1 MAFMVD
7 LRIDKKTKKMLN
19 ITPSEISKELRDES
33 KPLQPWLLRTTERL
47 RSIYAS
53 VCTNVVVFSFT
64 MRSNFTFLAF
74 QKRKKT
80 SKSGILEIFPS
91 WYI

>member
-33 KPLQPWLLRTTERL
+33 KPLQPWLLKATERL

-53 VCTNVVVFSFT
+53 VCTNFALNVVVFSFT

-74 QKRKKT
+74 QKRKRHQN
-80 SKSGILEIFPS
+80 LA
-91 WYI
+91 Y